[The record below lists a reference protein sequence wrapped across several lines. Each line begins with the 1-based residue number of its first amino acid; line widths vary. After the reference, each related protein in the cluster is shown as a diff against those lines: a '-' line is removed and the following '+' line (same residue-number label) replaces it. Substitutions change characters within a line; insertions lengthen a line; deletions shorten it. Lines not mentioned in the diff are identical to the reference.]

1 MKTTLSPHARALLAR
16 VATAIFGGYALSTA
30 CIVFLGG
37 ALPLPRAQAVLAG
50 SLAAFAIYTAAIV
63 WTFAAVDLR
72 RVWLA
77 MGVASVVLMALGLL
91 LAGGAA

>member
-1 MKTTLSPHARALLAR
+1 MNITLSPATRTLLAR
-16 VATAIFGGYALSTA
+16 VATAVFGGYALTTA

-50 SLAAFAIYTAAIV
+50 SLAAFAIYTAVIV
-63 WTFAAVDLR
+63 WAFAAVDLR
-72 RVWLA
+72 RVCLT
-77 MGVASVVLMALGLL
+77 MLTASVVLTAAGLL